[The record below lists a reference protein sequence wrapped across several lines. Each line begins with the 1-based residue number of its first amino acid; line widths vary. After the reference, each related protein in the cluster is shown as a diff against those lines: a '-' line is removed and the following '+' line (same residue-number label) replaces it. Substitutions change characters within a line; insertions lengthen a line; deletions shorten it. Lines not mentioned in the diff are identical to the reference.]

1 MSNIKNRNIRTR
13 EDLRA
18 RREYYSNVKPFTDRM
33 RHYSTLIDHSLRK
46 RMTGTPE
53 QWDKTVIEEWLARVK
68 LIDAKMPKIDYD
80 NNILFV
86 CDSKIPRETFFTA
99 FFKLGLLAE
108 YRFLNLLCVQ
118 DLWNGICNRNMIPID
133 IFGVDSF
140 QDIREDVLC
149 TYVSSSMEE
158 VGKAPQIWT
167 TIISSRSVNSGII
180 TKNQDTWI
188 YFQGTAEELRKSKFK
203 LWEQFFEKNGLI
215 IDLNPQDRPNNSNI
229 GTYFSH

>member
-1 MSNIKNRNIRTR
+1 MSNIKNIHTR

-18 RREYYSNVKPFTDRM
+18 WREYCRKVKPFTDRM
-33 RHYSTLIDHSLRK
+33 IHYSTLIDHSITR
-46 RMTGTPE
+46 RMIGNTE
-53 QWDKTVIEEWLARVK
+53 QWDKMVIEEWLARVK
-68 LIDAKMPKIDYD
+68 PIAAKMPKIDYD

-86 CDSKIPRETFFTA
+86 CDSKIPRETFFAA
-99 FFKLGLLAE
+99 FFKLGLLVE
-108 YRFLNLLCVQ
+108 YRFLDLLCVQ
-118 DLWNGICNRNMIPID
+118 DLWNGICNRYMIPID
-133 IFGVDSF
+133 LFGVDSF

-180 TKNQDTWI
+180 TKNQNTWI
-188 YFQGTAEELRKSKFK
+188 YFKGTVEELRKSKFN

-215 IDLNPQDRPNNSNI
+215 IDLNPQDSQNNSNI
-229 GTYFSH
+229 GTYFLH